1 MTGQDEDSK
10 TAAAYA
16 DEMQKRTRK
25 ERRFDEVEAQ
35 LPNPRVP
42 TLQSALMTAN
52 GLLSH
57 LGSYNPWGRP
67 VTDDDIVWLLDNTA
81 YKPSRLGSW
90 QAEFVAAIF
99 EKEPKCAV
107 VDIVQGVA
115 QKLGLA
121 DDAEELQTIE
131 ERILPFLWDVQP
143 SRLLR
148 VVHQKRELK
157 LGPSATNG
165 ISTDTLKVH
174 EQPSGTAVTS
184 SAAVPRGATGLLEMQ
199 TYFAAPEGWAI
210 ISDVDDTIKLTQTSD
225 PIGILRETFVNE
237 PTPIEGMPELYRN
250 IKALLPQEAPWFYL
264 SASPYNL
271 YPFLREFR
279 DKYYPP
285 GTIILRDSSWKTV
298 AGLLSALTMATEEY
312 KVERM
317 RKVHGW
323 LPKRK
328 FILIGDSTQS
338 DPEAYGN
345 IYREFKGWVKLILIR
360 KVTDIAAVGISAKN
374 EPERF
379 EKAFK
384 HIPRDDWFVFENP
397 VDCNKIIRDTIA
409 QDA

>member
-1 MTGQDEDSK
+1 MAGQDDNK
-10 TAAAYA
+10 TSAAYA
-16 DEMQKRTRK
+16 DEMRKRTRK
-25 ERRFDEVEAQ
+25 ERGFDEFEAQ

-42 TLQSALMTAN
+42 TLQSALMTAS

-81 YKPSRLGSW
+81 YKPSRMGSW

-99 EKEPKCAV
+99 EKEPKCAI

-115 QKLGLA
+115 HKLGLA
-121 DDAEELQTIE
+121 DDAEELKTIE
-131 ERILPFLWDVQP
+131 ERLLPFLWDVQP
-143 SRLLR
+143 SKLLR
-148 VVHQKRELK
+148 VVHQKKELK

-165 ISTDTLKVH
+165 ISTDTLKISD
-174 EQPSGTAVTS
+174 QPSGTMVTS
-184 SAAVPRGATGLLEMQ
+184 SAAVPRGATGLLEMK
-199 TYFAAPEGWAI
+199 TFFAAPEGWAI
-210 ISDVDDTIKLTQTSD
+210 LSDVDDTIKLTQTSD
-225 PIGILRETFVNE
+225 PVGILRETFVNE

-250 IKALLPQEAPWFYL
+250 IKALLPQESPWFYL

-279 DKYYPP
+279 DKHYPP

-298 AGLLSALTMATEEY
+298 AGLLSALTMATEQY

-338 DPEAYGN
+338 DPEAYGD

-360 KVTDIAAVGISAKN
+360 KVVDIAAVGISAKN

-384 HIPRDDWFVFENP
+384 NIPRDDWFVFENP
-397 VDCNKIIRDTIA
+397 VDCNKIIRDTVA
-409 QDA
+409 QG

>member
-1 MTGQDEDSK
+1 MAGQDDNK

-25 ERRFDEVEAQ
+25 ERRFDEIEAQ

-42 TLQSALMTAN
+42 TLQSAFMTAS

-81 YKPSRLGSW
+81 YKPSRLGGW

-121 DDAEELQTIE
+121 DDAEELRTIE

-148 VVHQKRELK
+148 VVHQKKELK

-174 EQPSGTAVTS
+174 EQPSGTMVTS
-184 SAAVPRGATGLLEMQ
+184 SAAVPRGATGLLEMK
-199 TYFAAPEGWAI
+199 TFFAAPEGWAI

-225 PIGILRETFVNE
+225 PVGILRETFVNE

-250 IKALLPQEAPWFYL
+250 IKALLPQESPWFYL

-338 DPEAYGN
+338 DPEAYGD

-397 VDCNKIIRDTIA
+397 VDCNKIIRDTVA
-409 QDA
+409 QG

>member
-10 TAAAYA
+10 IATAYA

-42 TLQSALMTAN
+42 VLQSALMTAN

-107 VDIVQGVA
+107 VDIVQAVA
-115 QKLGLA
+115 KKLGLA

-165 ISTDTLKVH
+165 ISTDTLKVP

-210 ISDVDDTIKLTQTSD
+210 ISDIDDTIKLTQTSD

-298 AGLLSALTMATEEY
+298 AGLLSALTVATEQY

-317 RKVHGW
+317 RKVRGW

-345 IYREFKGWVKLILIR
+345 IYRELKGWVKLILIR

-384 HIPRDDWFVFENP
+384 NIPRDDWFVFENP

-409 QDA
+409 RDA